1 LKGLAREGVA
11 RLNRWIQLR
20 KLDATN
26 YLFKYRGL
34 TSLAPRNLSFAREY
48 GIAYLTSSEEPK
60 GSSLNDAVL
69 ISHMVIVHNT
79 SECLEEWVR
88 WKELFGS

>member
-1 LKGLAREGVA
+1 MSD
-11 RLNRWIQLR
+11 NRWIPLR

-48 GIAYLTSSEEPK
+48 GISMPSQPYKQKTRQNILI
-60 GSSLNDAVL
+60 GS
-69 ISHMVIVHNT
+69 T
-79 SECLEEWVR
+79 
-88 WKELFGS
+88 